1 MKSLFLVI
9 LSLFLGNQLFSQ
21 GIERKVLRG
30 IIVVD
35 SFDVENISVHNIS
48 SNVKAITDIDGKFSI
63 RARATDT
70 LFFEGSSFVSQ
81 KYILTQKDFWKEELE
96 IRLHVKITEL
106 DELVITP
113 YTLSGNL
120 TEDTKR
126 IQVYGDGFA
135 TIDAKKIMHYEDDI
149 RSGVP
154 VNTAMPTILAPNGS
168 NFNFLAIGAGLVSLF
183 IKPSLSKSHSKSVY
197 EERRI
202 KSLQSKS
209 YSDHLFE
216 RFSHNFFVETLQLKN
231 EDIPIFMSFSEL
243 GVYELSPL
251 LKPENELKLIE
262 YLIQKAAEFN
272 KQNKKE

>member
-1 MKSLFLVI
+1 MKAILFVI
-9 LSLFLGNQLFSQ
+9 LSLITNFLFAQ

-30 IIVVD
+30 IVVVD
-35 SFDVENISVHNIS
+35 SFDVEAVTVRNIS
-48 SNVKAITDIDGKFSI
+48 SNLNAKTDIDGKFSI

-70 LFFEGSSFVSQ
+70 LFFESPSFISQ

-120 TEDTKR
+120 IEDTKR

-135 TIDAKKIMHYEDDI
+135 VIDAKKIMHYEDDV
-149 RSGVP
+149 RSGAPINSALPSVF
-154 VNTAMPTILAPNGS
+154 APNGS
-168 NFNFLAIGAGLVSLF
+168 NFNFLAMATGLVSLF
-183 IKPSLSKSHSKSVY
+183 IKPSLSKSHSKRVY

-202 KSLQSKS
+202 KNLQSKS

-216 RFSHNFFVETLQLKN
+216 RFSHNFFVETLKIKN
-231 EDIPIFMSFSEL
+231 EDIPLFMSFSEL
-243 GVYELSPL
+243 NVYELSPL

-262 YLIQKAAEFN
+262 YLIKKASEFN
-272 KQNKKE
+272 LQNSKK

>member
-1 MKSLFLVI
+1 MKAILFVI
-9 LSLFLGNQLFSQ
+9 LSLITNFLFAQ

-30 IIVVD
+30 IVVVD
-35 SFDVENISVHNIS
+35 SFDVENITVRNIS
-48 SNVKAITDIDGKFSI
+48 SNVGSKTDIDGNFSI

-70 LFFEGSSFVSQ
+70 LFFESPSFISQ

-120 TEDTKR
+120 IEDTKR

-135 TIDAKKIMHYEDDI
+135 VIDAKKIMHYEDDV
-149 RSGVP
+149 RSGAPINSALPSVF
-154 VNTAMPTILAPNGS
+154 APNGS
-168 NFNFLAIGAGLVSLF
+168 NFNFLALGAGLVSLF
-183 IKPSLSKSHSKSVY
+183 IKPSLSKSHSKKVY

-202 KSLQSKS
+202 KNLQSKS

-216 RFSHNFFVETLQLKN
+216 RFSHNFFVETLKIKN
-231 EDIPIFMSFSEL
+231 EDIPMFMSFSEL
-243 GVYELSPL
+243 NVYELSPL

-262 YLIQKAAEFN
+262 YLIKKSSEFN
-272 KQNKKE
+272 LQNPKK

>member
-1 MKSLFLVI
+1 MKAILFVI
-9 LSLFLGNQLFSQ
+9 LSLITNFLFAQ

-30 IIVVD
+30 IVVVD
-35 SFDVENISVHNIS
+35 SFDVEAVTVRNIS
-48 SNVKAITDIDGKFSI
+48 SNLNAKTDIDGKFSI

-70 LFFEGSSFVSQ
+70 LFFESPSFISQ

-106 DELVITP
+106 DEIVITP

-120 TEDTKR
+120 IEDTKR

-135 TIDAKKIMHYEDDI
+135 VIDAKKIMHYEDDV
-149 RSGVP
+149 RSGAPINSALPSVF
-154 VNTAMPTILAPNGS
+154 APNGS
-168 NFNFLAIGAGLVSLF
+168 NFNFLAMAAGLVSLF
-183 IKPSLSKSHSKSVY
+183 IKPSLSKSHSKRVY

-202 KSLQSKS
+202 KNLQSKS

-216 RFSHNFFVETLQLKN
+216 RFSHNFFVETLKIKN
-231 EDIPIFMSFSEL
+231 EDIPLFMSFSEL
-243 GVYELSPL
+243 NVYELSPL

-262 YLIQKAAEFN
+262 YLIKKASEFN
-272 KQNKKE
+272 LQNSKK

>member
-1 MKSLFLVI
+1 MKAILFVI
-9 LSLFLGNQLFSQ
+9 LSLITNFLFAQ

-30 IIVVD
+30 IVVVD
-35 SFDVENISVHNIS
+35 SFDVENITVRNIS
-48 SNVKAITDIDGKFSI
+48 SNVGSKTDIDGKFSI

-70 LFFEGSSFVSQ
+70 LFFESPSFISQ

-120 TEDTKR
+120 IEDTKR

-135 TIDAKKIMHYEDDI
+135 VIDAKKIMHYEDDV
-149 RSGVP
+149 RSGAPINSALPSVF
-154 VNTAMPTILAPNGS
+154 APNGS
-168 NFNFLAIGAGLVSLF
+168 NFNFLALGAGLVSLF
-183 IKPSLSKSHSKSVY
+183 IKPSFSKSHSKRVY

-202 KSLQSKS
+202 KNLQSKS

-216 RFSHNFFVETLQLKN
+216 RFSYNFFVETLKIKN
-231 EDIPIFMSFSEL
+231 EDIPMFMSFSEL
-243 GVYELSPL
+243 NVYELSPL

-262 YLIQKAAEFN
+262 YLIKKASEFN
-272 KQNKKE
+272 LQNPKK

>member
-1 MKSLFLVI
+1 MKTLFLVI
-9 LSLFLGNQLFSQ
+9 LSLFLGQQVFSQ

-35 SFDVENISVHNIS
+35 SFDVENISVHNVS
-48 SNVKAITDIDGKFSI
+48 SNVGAKTDIDGKFSI

-120 TEDTKR
+120 VEDTKK

-135 TIDAKKIMHYEDDI
+135 LIDAKKIMHYEDDVRMGAPI
-149 RSGVP
+149 
-154 VNTAMPTILAPNGS
+154 NTAMPNVFAPTGVN
-168 NFNFLAIGAGLVSLF
+168 LLGLVVVGFVNLVGINANPKKNSERVF
-183 IKPSLSKSHSKSVY
+183 

-202 KSLQSKS
+202 KNLQSKS
-209 YSDHLFE
+209 YSDHLYE
-216 RFSHNFFVETLQLKN
+216 RFSHSFFVETLKIKT
-231 EDIPIFMSFSEL
+231 EDIPMFMSFSEL
-243 GVYELSPL
+243 NVYELSSI
-251 LKPENELKLIE
+251 LKPENELQLIE
-262 YLIQKAAEFN
+262 YLIQKAAEFK
-272 KQNKKE
+272 KQNQKE

>member
-1 MKSLFLVI
+1 MKAILFVI
-9 LSLFLGNQLFSQ
+9 LSLITNFLFAQ

-30 IIVVD
+30 IVVVD
-35 SFDVENISVHNIS
+35 SFDVENITVRNIS
-48 SNVKAITDIDGKFSI
+48 SNVGSKTDIDGKFSI

-70 LFFEGSSFVSQ
+70 LFFESPSFISQ

-120 TEDTKR
+120 IEDTKR

-135 TIDAKKIMHYEDDI
+135 VIDAKKIMHYEDDV
-149 RSGVP
+149 RSGAPINSALPSVF
-154 VNTAMPTILAPNGS
+154 APNGS
-168 NFNFLAIGAGLVSLF
+168 NFNFLALGAGLVSLF
-183 IKPSLSKSHSKSVY
+183 IKPSFSKSHSKRVY

-202 KSLQSKS
+202 KALQSKS

-216 RFSHNFFVETLQLKN
+216 RFSHNFFVETLKIKN
-231 EDIPIFMSFSEL
+231 EDIPMFMSFSEL
-243 GVYELSPL
+243 NVYELSPL

-262 YLIQKAAEFN
+262 YLIKKASEFN
-272 KQNKKE
+272 LQNPKK

>member
-1 MKSLFLVI
+1 MKAILFVI
-9 LSLFLGNQLFSQ
+9 LSLITNFLFAQ

-30 IIVVD
+30 IVVVD
-35 SFDVENISVHNIS
+35 SFDVENITVRNIS
-48 SNVKAITDIDGKFSI
+48 SNVGSKTDIDGKFSI

-70 LFFEGSSFVSQ
+70 LFFESPSFISQ

-120 TEDTKR
+120 IEDTKR

-135 TIDAKKIMHYEDDI
+135 VIDAKKIMHYEDDV
-149 RSGVP
+149 RSGAPINSALPSVF
-154 VNTAMPTILAPNGS
+154 APNGS
-168 NFNFLAIGAGLVSLF
+168 NFNFLALGAGLVSLF
-183 IKPSLSKSHSKSVY
+183 IKPSFSKSHSKRVY

-202 KSLQSKS
+202 KALQSKS

-216 RFSHNFFVETLQLKN
+216 RFSYNFFVETLKIKN
-231 EDIPIFMSFSEL
+231 EDIPMFMSFSEL
-243 GVYELSPL
+243 NVYELSPL

-262 YLIQKAAEFN
+262 YLIKKASEFN
-272 KQNKKE
+272 LQNPKK

>member
-1 MKSLFLVI
+1 MKAILFVI
-9 LSLFLGNQLFSQ
+9 LSLFANFLFAQ

-30 IIVVD
+30 IVVVD
-35 SFDVENISVHNIS
+35 SFDVEAVTVRNIS
-48 SNVKAITDIDGKFSI
+48 SNLNAKTDIDGKFSI

-70 LFFEGSSFVSQ
+70 LFFESQSFISQ
-81 KYILTQKDFWKEELE
+81 RYILSQKDFWKEELE

-106 DELVITP
+106 DELIITP

-135 TIDAKKIMHYEDDI
+135 LIDAKKIMHYEDDVRMGAPI
-149 RSGVP
+149 
-154 VNTAMPTILAPNGS
+154 NTAMPNVFAPTGVNLLG
-168 NFNFLAIGAGLVSLF
+168 IVVVGLVNLVGVKANPKKNSERVF
-183 IKPSLSKSHSKSVY
+183 

-216 RFSHNFFVETLQLKN
+216 RFSHSFFVETLKIKN
-231 EDIPIFMSFSEL
+231 EDIPLFMGFSEL
-243 GVYELSPL
+243 NVYDLSPL
-251 LKPENELKLIE
+251 LKPENELKLID
-262 YLIQKAAEFN
+262 YLIQKAAEFK
-272 KQNKKE
+272 KQNQKE

>member
-1 MKSLFLVI
+1 MKAILFVI
-9 LSLFLGNQLFSQ
+9 LSLITNFLFAQ

-30 IIVVD
+30 IVVVD
-35 SFDVENISVHNIS
+35 SFDVEAVTVRNIS
-48 SNVKAITDIDGKFSI
+48 SNLNAKTDIDGKFSI

-70 LFFEGSSFVSQ
+70 LFFENPSFISQ

-135 TIDAKKIMHYEDDI
+135 VIDAKKIMHYEDDV
-149 RSGVP
+149 RSGAPINSALPSVF
-154 VNTAMPTILAPNGS
+154 APNGS
-168 NFNFLAIGAGLVSLF
+168 NFNFLAMAAGLVSLF
-183 IKPSLSKSHSKSVY
+183 IKPSLSKSHSKRVY

-202 KSLQSKS
+202 KNLQSKS

-216 RFSHNFFVETLQLKN
+216 RFSHNFFVETLKIKN
-231 EDIPIFMSFSEL
+231 EDIPLFMSFSEL
-243 GVYELSPL
+243 NVYELSPL

-262 YLIQKAAEFN
+262 YLIKKASEFN
-272 KQNKKE
+272 LQNSKK

>member
-1 MKSLFLVI
+1 MKAILFVI
-9 LSLFLGNQLFSQ
+9 LSLITNFLFAQ

-30 IIVVD
+30 IVVVD
-35 SFDVENISVHNIS
+35 SFDVENITVRNIS
-48 SNVKAITDIDGKFSI
+48 SNVGSKTDIDGKFSI

-70 LFFEGSSFVSQ
+70 LFFESPSFISQ

-120 TEDTKR
+120 IEDTKR

-135 TIDAKKIMHYEDDI
+135 VIDAKKIMHYEDDV
-149 RSGVP
+149 RSGAPINSALPSVF
-154 VNTAMPTILAPNGS
+154 APNGS
-168 NFNFLAIGAGLVSLF
+168 NFNFLALGAGLVSLF
-183 IKPSLSKSHSKSVY
+183 IKPSFSKSHSKRVY

-202 KSLQSKS
+202 KNLQSKS

-216 RFSHNFFVETLQLKN
+216 RFSHNFFVETLKIKN
-231 EDIPIFMSFSEL
+231 EDIPMFMSFSEL
-243 GVYELSPL
+243 NVYELSPL

-262 YLIQKAAEFN
+262 YLIKKASEFN
-272 KQNKKE
+272 LQNPKK

>member
-1 MKSLFLVI
+1 MKAILFVI
-9 LSLFLGNQLFSQ
+9 LSLITNFLFAQ

-30 IIVVD
+30 IVVVD
-35 SFDVENISVHNIS
+35 SFDVEAVTVRNIS
-48 SNVKAITDIDGKFSI
+48 SNLNAKTDIDGKFSI

-70 LFFEGSSFVSQ
+70 LFFESPSFISQ

-120 TEDTKR
+120 IEDTKR

-135 TIDAKKIMHYEDDI
+135 VIDAKKIMHYEDDV
-149 RSGVP
+149 RSGAPINSALPSVF
-154 VNTAMPTILAPNGS
+154 APNGS
-168 NFNFLAIGAGLVSLF
+168 NFNFLAMAAGLVSLF
-183 IKPSLSKSHSKSVY
+183 IKPSLSKSHSKRVY

-202 KSLQSKS
+202 KNLQSKS

-216 RFSHNFFVETLQLKN
+216 RFSHNFFVETLKIKN
-231 EDIPIFMSFSEL
+231 EDIPLFMSFSEL
-243 GVYELSPL
+243 NVYELSPL

-262 YLIQKAAEFN
+262 YLTKKASEFN
-272 KQNKKE
+272 LQNSKK

>member
-1 MKSLFLVI
+1 MKAILFVI
-9 LSLFLGNQLFSQ
+9 LSLITNFLFAQ

-30 IIVVD
+30 IVVVD
-35 SFDVENISVHNIS
+35 SFDVEAVTVRNIS
-48 SNVKAITDIDGKFSI
+48 SNLNAKTDIDGKFSI

-70 LFFEGSSFVSQ
+70 LFFESPSFISQ

-135 TIDAKKIMHYEDDI
+135 VIDAKKIMYYEDDV
-149 RSGVP
+149 RSGAPINSSLPSVF
-154 VNTAMPTILAPNGS
+154 APNGS
-168 NFNFLAIGAGLVSLF
+168 NFNFLAMAAGLVSLF
-183 IKPSLSKSHSKSVY
+183 IKPSLSKSHSKRVY

-202 KSLQSKS
+202 KNLQSKS

-216 RFSHNFFVETLQLKN
+216 RFSHNFFVETLKIKN
-231 EDIPIFMSFSEL
+231 EDIPLFMSFSEL
-243 GVYELSPL
+243 NVYELSPL

-262 YLIQKAAEFN
+262 YLIKKASEFN
-272 KQNKKE
+272 LQNSKK

>member
-1 MKSLFLVI
+1 MKAILFVI
-9 LSLFLGNQLFSQ
+9 LSLITNFLFAQ

-30 IIVVD
+30 IVVVD
-35 SFDVENISVHNIS
+35 SFDVENITVRNIS
-48 SNVKAITDIDGKFSI
+48 SNVGSKTDIDGKFSI

-70 LFFEGSSFVSQ
+70 LFFENPSFISQ

-120 TEDTKR
+120 IEDTKR

-135 TIDAKKIMHYEDDI
+135 VIDAKKIMHYEDDV
-149 RSGVP
+149 RSGAPINSALPSVF
-154 VNTAMPTILAPNGS
+154 APNGS
-168 NFNFLAIGAGLVSLF
+168 NFNFLAMAAGLVSLF
-183 IKPSLSKSHSKSVY
+183 IKPSLSKSHSKRVF

-202 KSLQSKS
+202 KALQSKS

-216 RFSHNFFVETLQLKN
+216 RFSHNFFVETLKIKN
-231 EDIPIFMSFSEL
+231 EDIPLFMSFSEL
-243 GVYELSPL
+243 NVYELSPL

-262 YLIQKAAEFN
+262 YLIKKASEFN
-272 KQNKKE
+272 LQNSKK

>member
-1 MKSLFLVI
+1 MKAILFVI
-9 LSLFLGNQLFSQ
+9 LSLITNFLFAQ

-30 IIVVD
+30 IVVVD
-35 SFDVENISVHNIS
+35 SFDVENITVRNIS
-48 SNVKAITDIDGKFSI
+48 SNVGSKTDIDGKFSI

-70 LFFEGSSFVSQ
+70 LFFESPSFISQ

-120 TEDTKR
+120 IEDTKR

-135 TIDAKKIMHYEDDI
+135 VIDAKKIMHYEDDV
-149 RSGVP
+149 RSGAPINSALPSVF
-154 VNTAMPTILAPNGS
+154 APNGS
-168 NFNFLAIGAGLVSLF
+168 NFNFLAMAAGLVSLF
-183 IKPSLSKSHSKSVY
+183 IKPSFSKSHSKRVY

-202 KSLQSKS
+202 KALQSKS

-216 RFSHNFFVETLQLKN
+216 RFSHNFFVETLKIKN
-231 EDIPIFMSFSEL
+231 EDIPMFMSFSEL
-243 GVYELSPL
+243 NVYELSPL

-262 YLIQKAAEFN
+262 YLIKKASEFN
-272 KQNKKE
+272 LQNPKK

>member
-1 MKSLFLVI
+1 MKAILFVI
-9 LSLFLGNQLFSQ
+9 LSLITNFLFAQ

-30 IIVVD
+30 IVVVD
-35 SFDVENISVHNIS
+35 SFDVEAVTVRNIS
-48 SNVKAITDIDGKFSI
+48 SNLNAKTDIDGKFSI

-70 LFFEGSSFVSQ
+70 LFFENPSFISQ

-120 TEDTKR
+120 IEDTKR

-135 TIDAKKIMHYEDDI
+135 VIDAKKIMHYEDDV
-149 RSGVP
+149 RSGAPINSALPNVF
-154 VNTAMPTILAPNGS
+154 APNGS
-168 NFNFLAIGAGLVSLF
+168 NFNFLAMAAGLVSLF
-183 IKPSLSKSHSKSVY
+183 IKPSLSKSHSKRVY

-202 KSLQSKS
+202 KNLQSKS

-216 RFSHNFFVETLQLKN
+216 RFSHNFFVETLKIKN
-231 EDIPIFMSFSEL
+231 EDIPLFMSFSEL
-243 GVYELSPL
+243 NVYELSPL

-262 YLIQKAAEFN
+262 YLIKKASEFN
-272 KQNKKE
+272 LQNSKK

>member
-1 MKSLFLVI
+1 MKAILLVI
-9 LSLFLGNQLFSQ
+9 LSLITNFLFAQ

-30 IIVVD
+30 IVVVD
-35 SFDVENISVHNIS
+35 SFDVENITVRNIS
-48 SNVKAITDIDGKFSI
+48 SNVGSKTDIDGKFSI

-70 LFFEGSSFVSQ
+70 LFFESPSFISQ

-120 TEDTKR
+120 IEDTKR

-135 TIDAKKIMHYEDDI
+135 VIDAKKIMHYEDDV
-149 RSGVP
+149 RSGAPINSALPSVF
-154 VNTAMPTILAPNGS
+154 APNGS
-168 NFNFLAIGAGLVSLF
+168 NFNFLALGAGLVSLF
-183 IKPSLSKSHSKSVY
+183 IKPSFSKSHSKRVY

-202 KSLQSKS
+202 KNLQSKS

-216 RFSHNFFVETLQLKN
+216 RFSHNFFVETLKIKN
-231 EDIPIFMSFSEL
+231 EDIPMFMSFSEL
-243 GVYELSPL
+243 NVYELSPL

-262 YLIQKAAEFN
+262 YLIKKASEFN
-272 KQNKKE
+272 LQNPKK

>member
-1 MKSLFLVI
+1 MKAILFVI
-9 LSLFLGNQLFSQ
+9 LSLITNFLFAQ

-30 IIVVD
+30 IVVVD
-35 SFDVENISVHNIS
+35 SFDVEAVTVRNIS
-48 SNVKAITDIDGKFSI
+48 SNLNAKTDIDGKFSI

-70 LFFEGSSFVSQ
+70 LFFESPSFISQ

-120 TEDTKR
+120 IEDTKR

-135 TIDAKKIMHYEDDI
+135 VIDAKKIMHYEDDV
-149 RSGVP
+149 RSGAPINSALPSVF
-154 VNTAMPTILAPNGS
+154 APNGS
-168 NFNFLAIGAGLVSLF
+168 NFNFLAMAAGLVSLF
-183 IKPSLSKSHSKSVY
+183 IKPSLSKSHSKRVY

-202 KSLQSKS
+202 KNLQSKS

-216 RFSHNFFVETLQLKN
+216 RFSHNFFVETLKIKN
-231 EDIPIFMSFSEL
+231 EDIPLFMSFSEQN
-243 GVYELSPL
+243 VYELSPL

-262 YLIQKAAEFN
+262 YLIKKASEFN
-272 KQNKKE
+272 LQNSKK

>member
-9 LSLFLGNQLFSQ
+9 LSLFLGHQLFSQ

-48 SNVKAITDIDGKFSI
+48 SNVGAKTDIDGKFSI

-113 YTLSGNL
+113 YTLSRNL

-126 IQVYGDGFA
+126 IQVYGDGFVA
-135 TIDAKKIMHYEDDI
+135 IDAKKVIHYEDDVI
-149 RSGVP
+149 SGAP

-183 IKPSLSKSHSKSVY
+183 IKPSLSKSHSKRVF

-202 KSLQSKS
+202 KALQSKS

-216 RFSHNFFVETLQLKN
+216 RF
-231 EDIPIFMSFSEL
+231 
-243 GVYELSPL
+243 
-251 LKPENELKLIE
+251 
-262 YLIQKAAEFN
+262 
-272 KQNKKE
+272 

>member
-1 MKSLFLVI
+1 MKAILFVI
-9 LSLFLGNQLFSQ
+9 LSLITNFLFAQ

-30 IIVVD
+30 IVVVD
-35 SFDVENISVHNIS
+35 SFDVEAVTVRNIS
-48 SNVKAITDIDGKFSI
+48 SNLNAKTDIDGKFSI

-70 LFFEGSSFVSQ
+70 LFFESPSFISQ

-120 TEDTKR
+120 IEDTKR

-135 TIDAKKIMHYEDDI
+135 VIDAKKIMYYEDDV
-149 RSGVP
+149 RSGAPINSALPNVF
-154 VNTAMPTILAPNGS
+154 APNGS
-168 NFNFLAIGAGLVSLF
+168 NFNFLAMAAGLVSLF
-183 IKPSLSKSHSKSVY
+183 IKPSLSKSHSKRVY

-202 KSLQSKS
+202 KNLQSKS

-216 RFSHNFFVETLQLKN
+216 RFSHNFFVETLKIKN
-231 EDIPIFMSFSEL
+231 EDIPLFMSFSEL
-243 GVYELSPL
+243 NVYELSPL

-262 YLIQKAAEFN
+262 YLIKKASEFN
-272 KQNKKE
+272 LQNSKK

>member
-1 MKSLFLVI
+1 MKAILFVI
-9 LSLFLGNQLFSQ
+9 LSLITNFLFAQ

-30 IIVVD
+30 IVVVD
-35 SFDVENISVHNIS
+35 SFDVEAVTVRNIS
-48 SNVKAITDIDGKFSI
+48 SNLNAKTDIDGKFSI

-70 LFFEGSSFVSQ
+70 LFFESPSFISQ

-120 TEDTKR
+120 IEDTKR

-135 TIDAKKIMHYEDDI
+135 VIDAKKIMHYEDDV
-149 RSGVP
+149 RSGAPINSALPSVF
-154 VNTAMPTILAPNGS
+154 APNGS
-168 NFNFLAIGAGLVSLF
+168 NFNFLAIAAGLVSLF
-183 IKPSLSKSHSKSVY
+183 IKPSLSKSHSKRVY

-202 KSLQSKS
+202 KNLQSKS

-216 RFSHNFFVETLQLKN
+216 RFSHNFFVETLKIKN
-231 EDIPIFMSFSEL
+231 EDIPLFMSFSEL
-243 GVYELSPL
+243 NVYELSPL

-262 YLIQKAAEFN
+262 YLIKKASEFN
-272 KQNKKE
+272 LQNSKK

>member
-1 MKSLFLVI
+1 MKTLFLVI
-9 LSLFLGNQLFSQ
+9 LSLFLGQQLFSQ

-48 SNVKAITDIDGKFSI
+48 SNVGAKTDIDGKFSI

-96 IRLHVKITEL
+96 IKLHVKITEL
-106 DELVITP
+106 DELIITP

-135 TIDAKKIMHYEDDI
+135 AIDAKKVMH
-149 RSGVP
+149 
-154 VNTAMPTILAPNGS
+154 
-168 NFNFLAIGAGLVSLF
+168 
-183 IKPSLSKSHSKSVY
+183 
-197 EERRI
+197 
-202 KSLQSKS
+202 
-209 YSDHLFE
+209 
-216 RFSHNFFVETLQLKN
+216 
-231 EDIPIFMSFSEL
+231 
-243 GVYELSPL
+243 
-251 LKPENELKLIE
+251 
-262 YLIQKAAEFN
+262 
-272 KQNKKE
+272 

>member
-1 MKSLFLVI
+1 MKAILFVTVSLFTNF
-9 LSLFLGNQLFSQ
+9 LFAQ

-48 SNVKAITDIDGKFSI
+48 SNVGAKTDIDGKFSI

-120 TEDTKR
+120 VEDTKK

-135 TIDAKKIMHYEDDI
+135 AIDAKKVMHYEDDV
-149 RSGVP
+149 RSGAP
-154 VNTAMPTILAPNGS
+154 VNTAMPNVLAPTGIN
-168 NFNFLAIGAGLVSLF
+168 LLGLVVVGIVNLVG
-183 IKPSLSKSHSKSVY
+183 IKPNPKKNSERVF

-202 KSLQSKS
+202 KALQSKS
-209 YSDHLFE
+209 YSDHLYE
-216 RFSHNFFVETLQLKN
+216 RFSHNFFVETLKIKN
-231 EDIPIFMSFSEL
+231 EDIPMFMGFSEL
-243 GVYELSPL
+243 NVYELSPL

-262 YLIQKAAEFN
+262 YLIQKAAEFK
-272 KQNKKE
+272 KQNQKE

>member
-1 MKSLFLVI
+1 MKAILFVI
-9 LSLFLGNQLFSQ
+9 LSLITNFLFAQ

-30 IIVVD
+30 IVVVD
-35 SFDVENISVHNIS
+35 SFDVENITVRNIS
-48 SNVKAITDIDGKFSI
+48 SNVGSKTDIDGKFSI

-70 LFFEGSSFVSQ
+70 LFFESPSFISQ

-120 TEDTKR
+120 IEDTKR

-135 TIDAKKIMHYEDDI
+135 VIDAKKIMHYEDDV
-149 RSGVP
+149 RSGAPINSALPSVF
-154 VNTAMPTILAPNGS
+154 APNGS
-168 NFNFLAIGAGLVSLF
+168 NFNFLAMAAGLVSLF
-183 IKPSLSKSHSKSVY
+183 IKPSLSKSHSKRVY

-202 KSLQSKS
+202 KNLQSKS

-216 RFSHNFFVETLQLKN
+216 RFSHNFFVETLKIKN
-231 EDIPIFMSFSEL
+231 EDIPLFMSFSEL
-243 GVYELSPL
+243 NVYELSPL

-262 YLIQKAAEFN
+262 YLIKKASEFN
-272 KQNKKE
+272 LQNSKK

>member
-1 MKSLFLVI
+1 MKAILFVI
-9 LSLFLGNQLFSQ
+9 LSLITNFLFAQ

-30 IIVVD
+30 IVVVD
-35 SFDVENISVHNIS
+35 SFDVEAVTVRNIS
-48 SNVKAITDIDGKFSI
+48 SNLNAKTDIDGKFSI

-70 LFFEGSSFVSQ
+70 LFFESPSFISQ

-120 TEDTKR
+120 IEDTKR

-135 TIDAKKIMHYEDDI
+135 VIDAKKIMHYEDDV
-149 RSGVP
+149 RSGAPINSALPSVF
-154 VNTAMPTILAPNGS
+154 APNGS
-168 NFNFLAIGAGLVSLF
+168 NFNFLAMAAGLVSLF
-183 IKPSLSKSHSKSVY
+183 IKPSLSKSHSKRVY

-202 KSLQSKS
+202 KNLQSKS

-216 RFSHNFFVETLQLKN
+216 RFSHNFFVETLKIKN
-231 EDIPIFMSFSEL
+231 EDIPLFMSFSEL
-243 GVYELSPL
+243 NVYELSPL

-262 YLIQKAAEFN
+262 YLIKKASEFN
-272 KQNKKE
+272 LQNSKK